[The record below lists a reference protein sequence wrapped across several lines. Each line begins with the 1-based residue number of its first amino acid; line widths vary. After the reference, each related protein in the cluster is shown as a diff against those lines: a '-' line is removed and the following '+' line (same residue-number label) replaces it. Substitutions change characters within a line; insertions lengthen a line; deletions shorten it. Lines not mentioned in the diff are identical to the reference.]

1 LNISKLTLGTAQ
13 LGLNYG
19 IANKNGKPEF
29 KKAIEILKYSIEHG
43 INTFDTAPVYGNSEE
58 IIGNFILSHLE
69 NNRNYPIISTKLP
82 KIGILTDK
90 SFDYTYNLIKNQIEK
105 SLTNL
110 NINKI
115 PIYLLHHAPDIFI
128 NEGIVI
134 ECLKQLKSEG
144 LIGRFGVSSYSP
156 EHIENSLEFQDMD
169 VIQVPINIFDLRL
182 IKSGILKKLKDQG
195 YLIFGRSIYLQGLFF
210 KEFNSLPDNLYI
222 AKNPLL
228 RLQNLS
234 KEYNIDIKRIAL
246 LFIRDIPEIDSIIIG
261 AEKVEQV
268 AENLDIL
275 NEKPLDMDLR
285 TQIFEEFSE
294 LPEKIINPSLWNK

>member
-1 LNISKLTLGTAQ
+1 MNISKITLGTAQ

-29 KKAIEILKYSIEHG
+29 EKAIEILKYSIEYG
-43 INTFDTAPVYGNSEE
+43 INTFDTAPVYGNSEV

-69 NNRNYPIISTKLP
+69 SNRNYPIISTKLP

-90 SFDYTYNLIKNQIEK
+90 SFDFTYNLIKNQIEK

-115 PIYLLHHAPDIFI
+115 PIYLVHHAPDILI

-144 LIGRFGVSSYSP
+144 LIGRFGVSTYSP
-156 EHIENSLEFQDMD
+156 EHIENSLEFQDID

-182 IKSGILKKLKDQG
+182 IKSGILKRLKDQG

-210 KEFNSLPDNLYI
+210 KELNSLPDNLYI

-285 TQIFEEFSE
+285 RKIFEEFSE